1 MGSAVTTLRGSRL
14 AAVSVISFGLVAC
27 GQQSPGTNDRPPVL
41 ASPSDASARGPDP
54 AATASSLPRSRGL
67 ARPSEPTEVDPVEY
81 VFPVDP
87 PASASYGR
95 DHHDYPATDIFAECG
110 TAFRSPVEGVVLEVV
125 RRDTWDPSV
134 DDPRTRGGLSVSL
147 LGTDGVRYYGSH
159 LQGIPPEVRA
169 GVRLNPG
176 DTLGAVG
183 RSGNAQPTPCHLHF
197 GISPPCD
204 RTGDWSTR
212 RGVVAPWAYLD
223 AWRAGERVSP
233 AHEVAEAVK
242 RGACAEP

>member
-1 MGSAVTTLRGSRL
+1 L
-14 AAVSVISFGLVAC
+14 
-27 GQQSPGTNDRPPVL
+27 
-41 ASPSDASARGPDP
+41 
-54 AATASSLPRSRGL
+54 
-67 ARPSEPTEVDPVEY
+67 EY

-87 PASASYGR
+87 PAAASYGR
-95 DHHDYPATDIFAECG
+95 DHHDYPATDIFSACG
-110 TAFRSPVEGVVLEVV
+110 TAFRSPVGGVVLEVA
-125 RRDTWDPSV
+125 RRDSWDPSV
-134 DDPRTRGGLSVSL
+134 DDPWTRGGLSVSL

-159 LQGIPPEVRA
+159 LQRIPPAVRV
-169 GVRLNPG
+169 GVRLNSG
-176 DTLGAVG
+176 DILGAIG

-197 GISPPCD
+197 GISPPCE

-223 AWRAGERVSP
+223 AWRAGVSRSP